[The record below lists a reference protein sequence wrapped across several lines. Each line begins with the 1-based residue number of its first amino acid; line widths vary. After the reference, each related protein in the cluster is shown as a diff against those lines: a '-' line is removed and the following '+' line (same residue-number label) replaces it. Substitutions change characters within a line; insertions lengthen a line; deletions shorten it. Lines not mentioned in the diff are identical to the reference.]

1 MDSLV
6 KVYFII
12 KNEKDEFESEGIWC
26 IRRDNVYIV
35 DNIPFV
41 AKNLALGDTITA
53 EFDLA
58 DKSYYFNDFVT
69 VSGNST
75 IRLYFEDADLIA
87 PTRNDLNGLGCESEV
102 LDARNLLTVN
112 VSKEVDYAP
121 IKEFLERGEKEGK
134 WVYEVPCLSHS
145 DP

>member
-1 MDSLV
+1 MDNLV
-6 KVYFII
+6 KVYFMI
-12 KNEKDEFESEGIWC
+12 KEEEDEFESEGIWC
-26 IRRDNVYIV
+26 IKRDNVYIV

-41 AKNLALGDTITA
+41 AKRLALGDTITA
-53 EFDLA
+53 EFDRE
-58 DKSYYFNDFVT
+58 DKLYYFDDFIA

-87 PTRNDLNGLGCESEV
+87 PTRNYLNGLGCESEV
-102 LDARNLLTVN
+102 LDTRNLLTVN
-112 VSKEVDYAP
+112 VPKEVDYAP

-134 WVYEVPCLSHS
+134 WVYEEPCLSHS